1 MDGQVG
7 GLAMIDPY
15 IGTGGVGFGAG
26 NHNPGAQVPHGGLR
40 GIRQNAVA
48 TSGSSA

>member
-1 MDGQVG
+1 MD

-40 GIRQNAVA
+40 LGPD
-48 TSGSSA
+48 TSKSLSWKKR